1 MEGHLTTDESTK
13 LWAREEPLTKERT
26 AVERRMQEGLKAHA
40 RPTGAKTKLVE
51 AKGPE
56 GDPDDEEGPGASLG
70 GISRQPKEPVTVGR
84 GPPATKRT
92 PTVGVER
99 TTHPKKR
106 KISTGIQVRK
116 NCNPR
121 KGKEARTAET
131 EDESVLDK
139 RGKGQGK
146 AKEIKL
152 N

>member
-1 MEGHLTTDESTK
+1 MEGHLTTDEEHQTEGAK
-13 LWAREEPLTKERT
+13 GTTGPRENSG
-26 AVERRMQEGLKAHA
+26 RRRNQDGLKAHA
-40 RPTGAKTKLVE
+40 RPTGAKMRLVE
-51 AKGPE
+51 TKGPE

-116 NCNPR
+116 NCNQR

-139 RGKGQGK
+139 RGKGQG
-146 AKEIKL
+146 
-152 N
+152 